1 MPEVQSAPAV
11 PAPRARVSIDAEAWV
26 LAERVIVA
34 QRYSEVAGL
43 AQLIQQTG
51 GAIPIPLPEK

>member
-1 MPEVQSAPAV
+1 MPELQSAPAV
-11 PAPRARVSIDAEAWV
+11 PAPPRPRVSLDAEAWV

-51 GAIPIPLPEK
+51 GAIPIPQA